1 MGSRHPVNKLT
12 ALEVARLKIPG
23 RYADGNNLY
32 LLVEPSGA
40 KRWVLRLTVN
50 GRRRDMGFGNS
61 IVIPLKKARE
71 MAIYYKSLAKS
82 GLDPI
87 LERKKEQGLNISFQ
101 ICAENVFKIVEPSLK
116 NKKFAKSWISS
127 LERYAYFYIGKKPIS
142 QVTSSDILNIL
153 TPIWYTK
160 GETARKIKQRL
171 RMIFKWARAKGYLK
185 GDNPVELAEQALPK
199 IKKSKNHFKAIDFN
213 QLPNLIKKINH
224 STLSSVTRSALEFT
238 ILSAARTTEVI
249 NALWE
254 EIYFDENLWI
264 IPPERMKNNQ
274 EHIVPLTK
282 RMISILNDLKKRS
295 KNNVYIFEG
304 PKNKPISNNTMRLA
318 LQRQLDVKATI
329 HGMRSSFK
337 DWASETTNFG
347 NEVSE
352 MVLGH
357 SISNKIEAAYRRGK
371 LLDKRRNLMEQWND
385 YLYCDEVKVI
395 KINSPRNIQKTRL
408 TI

>member
-127 LERYAYFYIGKKPIS
+127 LERYAYFYIGKKPILPEI
-142 QVTSSDILNIL
+142 DISTNATVNITEQTIAL
-153 TPIWYTK
+153 K
-160 GETARKIKQRL
+160 ENKIKELDQQILLGSEIDSILETQQLQAMADPSNVRL
-171 RMIFKWARAKGYLK
+171 TTKH
-185 GDNPVELAEQALPK
+185 ESLP
-199 IKKSKNHFKAIDFN
+199 F
-213 QLPNLIKKINH
+213 LIH
-224 STLSSVTRSALEFT
+224 ST
-238 ILSAARTTEVI
+238 
-249 NALWE
+249 
-254 EIYFDENLWI
+254 YFYYFY
-264 IPPERMKNNQ
+264 
-274 EHIVPLTK
+274 
-282 RMISILNDLKKRS
+282 S
-295 KNNVYIFEG
+295 VYIYH
-304 PKNKPISNNTMRLA
+304 S
-318 LQRQLDVKATI
+318 
-329 HGMRSSFK
+329 RS
-337 DWASETTNFG
+337 
-347 NEVSE
+347 
-352 MVLGH
+352 
-357 SISNKIEAAYRRGK
+357 
-371 LLDKRRNLMEQWND
+371 
-385 YLYCDEVKVI
+385 
-395 KINSPRNIQKTRL
+395 
-408 TI
+408 

>member
-1 MGSRHPVNKLT
+1 
-12 ALEVARLKIPG
+12 
-23 RYADGNNLY
+23 
-32 LLVEPSGA
+32 
-40 KRWVLRLTVN
+40 
-50 GRRRDMGFGNS
+50 
-61 IVIPLKKARE
+61 
-71 MAIYYKSLAKS
+71 
-82 GLDPI
+82 
-87 LERKKEQGLNISFQ
+87 
-101 ICAENVFKIVEPSLK
+101 
-116 NKKFAKSWISS
+116 
-127 LERYAYFYIGKKPIS
+127 
-142 QVTSSDILNIL
+142 
-153 TPIWYTK
+153 
-160 GETARKIKQRL
+160 
-171 RMIFKWARAKGYLK
+171 
-185 GDNPVELAEQALPK
+185 
-199 IKKSKNHFKAIDFN
+199 
-213 QLPNLIKKINH
+213 
-224 STLSSVTRSALEFT
+224 
-238 ILSAARTTEVI
+238 
-249 NALWE
+249 
-254 EIYFDENLWI
+254 
-264 IPPERMKNNQ
+264 MKNNQ

-352 MVLGH
+352 MALGH